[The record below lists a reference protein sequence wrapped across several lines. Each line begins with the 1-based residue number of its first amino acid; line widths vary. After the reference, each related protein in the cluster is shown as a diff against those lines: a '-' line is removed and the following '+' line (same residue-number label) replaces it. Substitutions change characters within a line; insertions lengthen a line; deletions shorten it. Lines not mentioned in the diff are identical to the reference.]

1 MAESCGFRPVSPLST
16 PLQLRRHSFHVL
28 IYPIVRRRRRVL
40 APLVCRLRA
49 CGMRTSSAPREG
61 SRTRETRATLWK
73 RRSRRYARGMSHR
86 WGASGGSESFFG
98 SRTSQECDGD
108 DPVHDFGVA
117 SQERF
122 WQDWCNRSGVTFG
135 TPAVSSDATGRKA
148 LCTSGRMFARLCV
161 RTRTIWIDVVA
172 VARTNDRILRDMRKG
187 ERRTWNAGSANTIA
201 PHGHVPRSGKEDP
214 APCSSR
220 SRLC

>member
-1 MAESCGFRPVSPLST
+1 MDNTVYGHSENRGCPGDNRLGFPHPVGKNKGAGRRIVHRWWRSGQFIHIPRLGKVAESCGFRPVSPLST

-98 SRTSQECDGD
+98 SRTS
-108 DPVHDFGVA
+108 
-117 SQERF
+117 
-122 WQDWCNRSGVTFG
+122 
-135 TPAVSSDATGRKA
+135 
-148 LCTSGRMFARLCV
+148 
-161 RTRTIWIDVVA
+161 
-172 VARTNDRILRDMRKG
+172 
-187 ERRTWNAGSANTIA
+187 
-201 PHGHVPRSGKEDP
+201 
-214 APCSSR
+214 
-220 SRLC
+220 